1 MPMPRVIPS
10 TQGDPHMHASVP
22 PTESLVDAHT
32 PREIAHRVE
41 VLGVTKA
48 RSDAVTVLV
57 LAILAGAFIA
67 LGALFFIVVVTH
79 SLSGFGMTRL
89 VGGIAFSLGLILVVI
104 GGAEL
109 FTGNNLVAM
118 AWASRRITSR
128 ELWRNWGLV
137 YLGNAVGAL
146 GTVGLV
152 LLAHVHQ
159 LGEGAVGA
167 TALAI
172 GRHKAALGF
181 LEAVALGV
189 LCNALVCLAV
199 WLAMGGRTVT
209 DKVLAVV
216 FPITAFVTMG
226 LEHSI
231 ANMFFLP

>member
-1 MPMPRVIPS
+1 
-10 TQGDPHMHASVP
+10 MHASVP
-22 PTESLVDAHT
+22 ATGSLVDAYA

-48 RSDAVTVLV
+48 QSDAVTVLV

-137 YLGNAVGAL
+137 YLGNAVGGPWGRWGWCCSGTCTSWGRGRSVPPPWPL
-146 GTVGLV
+146 GDTRPPWV
-152 LLAHVHQ
+152 
-159 LGEGAVGA
+159 
-167 TALAI
+167 
-172 GRHKAALGF
+172 
-181 LEAVALGV
+181 
-189 LCNALVCLAV
+189 
-199 WLAMGGRTVT
+199 
-209 DKVLAVV
+209 
-216 FPITAFVTMG
+216 
-226 LEHSI
+226 
-231 ANMFFLP
+231 